1 LRVSKQGLEIR
12 RHYETQ
18 AKTVRVEKQ
27 NKLDKLKTELAQS
40 QQMEKDLQGES
51 TLGLPLAI
59 FLP

>member
-1 LRVSKQGLEIR
+1 
-12 RHYETQ
+12 
-18 AKTVRVEKQ
+18 VRVEKQ
-27 NKLDKLKTELAQS
+27 KELDKLKTELAQS